1 MGVPKFYRWI
11 SKRYPTII
19 EDVRPDQVPEFDNLY
34 LDMNGIIHSCSHPDE
49 TDPCFRIT
57 EEQIFEDIFHYI
69 ESLFCMIRPKKV
81 FFLAIDG
88 VAPRAKLD
96 QMRSGRFSCCQAD
109 EKSRTTALE
118 KGKILPPGEP
128 FDPNCITPGT
138 EFMDRLDQQ
147 FQNFITSKIS
157 NDPSWQSCTVIY
169 SGHQT
174 PGEGEHKIMD
184 YIRYHRSQPGYDP
197 HTRHCLYGLDADLI
211 MLGLASHEPHIA
223 LLREEVCIH
232 HMPHHAGPRL

>member
-11 SKRYPTII
+11 SKRYPTIV
-19 EDVRPDQVPEFDNLY
+19 ENVRPDQVPDFDNLY

-49 TDPCFRIT
+49 ADPCFRIT

-88 VAPRAKLD
+88 VAPRAKMG
-96 QMRSGRFSCCQAD
+96 QMRSGRYANPEHWVIWFSRCQGD
-109 EKSRTTALE
+109 EKSKTAATE

-138 EFMDRLDQQ
+138 
-147 FQNFITSKIS
+147 
-157 NDPSWQSCTVIY
+157 
-169 SGHQT
+169 
-174 PGEGEHKIMD
+174 
-184 YIRYHRSQPGYDP
+184 
-197 HTRHCLYGLDADLI
+197 
-211 MLGLASHEPHIA
+211 
-223 LLREEVCIH
+223 
-232 HMPHHAGPRL
+232 